1 MDIIRK
7 ESLKIASTFLGEI
20 SMKWT
25 NGLGTGH
32 ATQSLKTLDGLY
44 LFATIA
50 VFNLQR
56 LSNNQISGRYEN
68 KNMKI

>member
-1 MDIIRK
+1 
-7 ESLKIASTFLGEI
+7 
-20 SMKWT
+20 MKWT

-56 LSNNQISGRYEN
+56 LSNNQISGRYEK